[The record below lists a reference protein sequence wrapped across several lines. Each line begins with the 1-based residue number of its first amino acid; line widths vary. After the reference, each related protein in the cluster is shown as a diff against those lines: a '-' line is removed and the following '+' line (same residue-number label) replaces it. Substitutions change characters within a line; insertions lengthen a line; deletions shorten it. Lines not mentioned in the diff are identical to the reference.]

1 MYPVNVIAGYM
12 CRVRELERRYY
23 YMRGKKV
30 SASAGDEDGTLLV
43 LSFADGTVRKTG
55 ASED

>member
-1 MYPVNVIAGYM
+1 MYPVSDCAGYM

-30 SASAGDEDGTLLV
+30 SAFKSDDDG
-43 LSFADGTVRKTG
+43 
-55 ASED
+55 

>member
-1 MYPVNVIAGYM
+1 MYPVNVTAGYM

-30 SASAGDEDGTLLV
+30 SAFESDEDG
-43 LSFADGTVRKTG
+43 
-55 ASED
+55 

>member
-1 MYPVNVIAGYM
+1 MRRKKKMYPLDQYAGWM

-30 SASAGDEDGTLLV
+30 SALKSDESG
-43 LSFADGTVRKTG
+43 
-55 ASED
+55 

>member
-1 MYPVNVIAGYM
+1 MYPVNVTAGYM

-30 SASAGDEDGTLLV
+30 SASAGDEDG
-43 LSFADGTVRKTG
+43 
-55 ASED
+55 